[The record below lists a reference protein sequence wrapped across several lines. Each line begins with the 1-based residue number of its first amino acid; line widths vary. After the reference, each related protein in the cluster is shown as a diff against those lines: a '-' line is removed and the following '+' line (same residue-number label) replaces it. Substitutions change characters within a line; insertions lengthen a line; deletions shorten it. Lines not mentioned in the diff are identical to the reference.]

1 MKMTDLEQLRA
12 ELELVSRQNQ
22 RLDAENRRMRKRIRE
37 LETNL
42 RAFNKFERM
51 SAEKGGNA

>member
-1 MKMTDLEQLRA
+1 MTDLEQLRA

>member
-42 RAFNKFERM
+42 RVFNKFERM